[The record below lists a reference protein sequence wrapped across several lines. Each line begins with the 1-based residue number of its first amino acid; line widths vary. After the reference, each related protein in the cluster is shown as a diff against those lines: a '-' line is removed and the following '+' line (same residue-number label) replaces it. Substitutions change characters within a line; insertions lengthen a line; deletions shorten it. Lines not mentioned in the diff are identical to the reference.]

1 MALYVVSLYE
11 GPSEEARTIF
21 QQMKENKTPVIVVFT
36 KSDLVSEVRRE
47 SVKQSILELAASFQV
62 PICLFPHLNSSVVDT
77 LTVSCVTNEGI
88 EQLQQRLVE
97 LGQMRQPS
105 VPIDCPAE
113 ATVLDS
119 LVIPS
124 QGIVFRALVQQG
136 YLSLRSNF
144 ICGMYTGRVRNLIDL
159 HSNPVQKAMPGMVV
173 NVLGARKLPAFLRK
187 KPQLLPAGDTLFVR
201 TPEEI
206 KAIWE
211 QRLGEF
217 SFRASAEEEDGN
229 ESNGSNESSE
239 SSESNESNQGR
250 ELDSAKQQSSP
261 LELESAEQRS
271 VLPNRH
277 VEIIDGEEYVE
288 VKSQSVIAVADNANS
303 MAILLDQLNAK
314 PNMNIVR
321 TRVGQITDK
330 EIRLCRESDVKLVSF
345 NVALP
350 PKTVLSEKKF
360 IYSRLMN
367 ELIDKLN
374 VVFGKKEE

>member
-1 MALYVVSLYE
+1 
-11 GPSEEARTIF
+11 
-21 QQMKENKTPVIVVFT
+21 MKENKTPVIVVFT

-136 YLSLRSNF
+136 CLSLRSNF

-211 QRLGEF
+211 QRLLEF

-229 ESNGSNESSE
+229 ESSGSSEINESNGSSE
-239 SSESNESNQGR
+239 SSESIESNQGK
-250 ELDSAKQQSSP
+250 ELDSTKQQSSP
-261 LELESAEQRS
+261 LGLESAEQRS

>member
-1 MALYVVSLYE
+1 M
-11 GPSEEARTIF
+11 
-21 QQMKENKTPVIVVFT
+21 
-36 KSDLVSEVRRE
+36 
-47 SVKQSILELAASFQV
+47 
-62 PICLFPHLNSSVVDT
+62 

-88 EQLQQRLVE
+88 AQLQQRLVE
-97 LGQMRQPS
+97 LGQLQQPS

-136 YLSLRSNF
+136 CLSVRNNF

-159 HSNPVQKAMPGMVV
+159 HSNPVQKALPGMVV

-201 TPEEI
+201 TPDEI
-206 KAIWE
+206 KAIWD
-211 QRLGEF
+211 QRLLEF
-217 SFRASAEEEDGN
+217 SFRASAEEEEEDLSEVN
-229 ESNGSNESSE
+229 EAKGSEESKKSIQKSEMNEE
-239 SSESNESNQGR
+239 GQTN
-250 ELDSAKQQSSP
+250 QQSYQM
-261 LELESAEQRS
+261 ELENVEEPPILSHR
-271 VLPNRH
+271 R

-350 PKTVLSEKKF
+350 PKIVLSEKKF

-374 VVFGKKEE
+374 VVFGKKE

>member
-1 MALYVVSLYE
+1 MV
-11 GPSEEARTIF
+11 
-21 QQMKENKTPVIVVFT
+21 
-36 KSDLVSEVRRE
+36 
-47 SVKQSILELAASFQV
+47 
-62 PICLFPHLNSSVVDT
+62 
-77 LTVSCVTNEGI
+77 TVSCVTNQGI

-97 LGQMRQPS
+97 LGQMQQPS

-119 LVIPS
+119 MVIPS

-136 YLSLRSNF
+136 CLSLRNNF

-201 TPEEI
+201 TPDEI
-206 KAIWE
+206 KAIWD
-211 QRLGEF
+211 QRLLEF
-217 SFRASAEEEDGN
+217 SFRASAEEEDLGELN
-229 ESNGSNESSE
+229 ESKQVSN
-239 SSESNESNQGR
+239 SNESN
-250 ELDSAKQQSSP
+250 ELDAKKQQLNQREIENLEESSI
-261 LELESAEQRS
+261 LSHQL
-271 VLPNRH
+271 
-277 VEIIDGEEYVE
+277 VEIINGEEYVE
-288 VKSQSVIAVADNANS
+288 VKPQSVVVVADNANS

-330 EIRLCRESDVKLVSF
+330 EIQLCRESDVKLVSF

-350 PKTVLSEKKF
+350 PKIVLSQKKF

-374 VVFGKKEE
+374 VVFGKNE

>member
-1 MALYVVSLYE
+1 M
-11 GPSEEARTIF
+11 
-21 QQMKENKTPVIVVFT
+21 
-36 KSDLVSEVRRE
+36 
-47 SVKQSILELAASFQV
+47 
-62 PICLFPHLNSSVVDT
+62 
-77 LTVSCVTNEGI
+77 SCVTNEGI
-88 EQLQQRLVE
+88 AQLQQRLVE
-97 LGQMRQPS
+97 LGQLQQPS

-136 YLSLRSNF
+136 CLSVRNNF

-159 HSNPVQKAMPGMVV
+159 HSNPVQKALPGMVV

-201 TPEEI
+201 TPDEI
-206 KAIWE
+206 KAIWD
-211 QRLGEF
+211 QRLLEF
-217 SFRASAEEEDGN
+217 SFRASAEEEEEDLSEVN
-229 ESNGSNESSE
+229 EAKGSEESKKSIQKSEMNEE
-239 SSESNESNQGR
+239 GQTN
-250 ELDSAKQQSSP
+250 QQSYQM
-261 LELESAEQRS
+261 ELENVEEPPILSHR
-271 VLPNRH
+271 R

-350 PKTVLSEKKF
+350 PKIVLSEKKF

-374 VVFGKKEE
+374 VVFGKKE

>member
-1 MALYVVSLYE
+1 MV
-11 GPSEEARTIF
+11 
-21 QQMKENKTPVIVVFT
+21 
-36 KSDLVSEVRRE
+36 
-47 SVKQSILELAASFQV
+47 
-62 PICLFPHLNSSVVDT
+62 
-77 LTVSCVTNEGI
+77 TVSCVTNQGI

-97 LGQMRQPS
+97 LGQMQQPS

-119 LVIPS
+119 MVIPS

-136 YLSLRSNF
+136 CLSLRNNF

-201 TPEEI
+201 TPDEI
-206 KAIWE
+206 KAIWD
-211 QRLGEF
+211 QRLLEF
-217 SFRASAEEEDGN
+217 SFRASAEEEDLGELN
-229 ESNGSNESSE
+229 ESKQVSN
-239 SSESNESNQGR
+239 SNESN
-250 ELDSAKQQSSP
+250 ELDTKKQQLNQREIENLEESSI
-261 LELESAEQRS
+261 LSHQR
-271 VLPNRH
+271 
-277 VEIIDGEEYVE
+277 VEIINGEEYVE
-288 VKSQSVIAVADNANS
+288 VKPQSVVVVADNANS

-330 EIRLCRESDVKLVSF
+330 EIQLCRESDVKLVSF

-350 PKTVLSEKKF
+350 PKIVLSQKKF

-374 VVFGKKEE
+374 VVFGKNE

>member
-1 MALYVVSLYE
+1 M
-11 GPSEEARTIF
+11 
-21 QQMKENKTPVIVVFT
+21 
-36 KSDLVSEVRRE
+36 
-47 SVKQSILELAASFQV
+47 
-62 PICLFPHLNSSVVDT
+62 
-77 LTVSCVTNEGI
+77 SCVTNEGI
-88 EQLQQRLVE
+88 AQLQQRLVE
-97 LGQMRQPS
+97 LGQLQQPS

-136 YLSLRSNF
+136 CLSVRNNF
-144 ICGMYTGRVRNLIDL
+144 ICGMYMGRVRNLIDL
-159 HSNPVQKAMPGMVV
+159 HSNPVQKALPGMVV

-201 TPEEI
+201 TPDEI
-206 KAIWE
+206 KAIWD
-211 QRLGEF
+211 QRLLEF
-217 SFRASAEEEDGN
+217 SFRASAEEEEEEDLSEVN
-229 ESNGSNESSE
+229 ETRGSEGAKKSIQESEMNEE
-239 SSESNESNQGR
+239 GQTN
-250 ELDSAKQQSSP
+250 QQSYQM
-261 LELESAEQRS
+261 ELADAEEPPILSHR
-271 VLPNRH
+271 R

-350 PKTVLSEKKF
+350 PKIVLSEKKF

-374 VVFGKKEE
+374 VVFGKKE

>member
-1 MALYVVSLYE
+1 M
-11 GPSEEARTIF
+11 
-21 QQMKENKTPVIVVFT
+21 
-36 KSDLVSEVRRE
+36 
-47 SVKQSILELAASFQV
+47 
-62 PICLFPHLNSSVVDT
+62 
-77 LTVSCVTNEGI
+77 SCVTHEGI

-97 LGQMRQPS
+97 LGQRQQPS
-105 VPIDCPAE
+105 VPIDCLAE

-136 YLSLRSNF
+136 CLSLRNNF

-159 HSNPVQKAMPGMVV
+159 HSNPVQKALPGMVV

-201 TPEEI
+201 TPDEI
-206 KAIWE
+206 KAIWD
-211 QRLGEF
+211 QRLLEF
-217 SFRASAEEEDGN
+217 SFRASAEEEDLN
-229 ESNGSNESSE
+229 ESEGFKESF
-239 SSESNESNQGR
+239 ESNESIQGN
-250 ELDSAKQQSSP
+250 EMNKLGQKDQQP
-261 LELESAEQRS
+261 YPMEFENAEDRP
-271 VLPNRH
+271 VLSNRR

-350 PKTVLSEKKF
+350 PKIVLSEKKF

-374 VVFGKKEE
+374 VAFGKKE

>member
-1 MALYVVSLYE
+1 M
-11 GPSEEARTIF
+11 
-21 QQMKENKTPVIVVFT
+21 
-36 KSDLVSEVRRE
+36 
-47 SVKQSILELAASFQV
+47 
-62 PICLFPHLNSSVVDT
+62 

-88 EQLQQRLVE
+88 AQLQQRLVE
-97 LGQMRQPS
+97 LGQLQQPS
-105 VPIDCPAE
+105 VPSDCPAE

-136 YLSLRSNF
+136 CLSLRNNF

-159 HSNPVQKAMPGMVV
+159 HSNPVQKALPGMVV

-201 TPEEI
+201 TPDEI
-206 KAIWE
+206 KAIWD
-211 QRLGEF
+211 QRLLEF
-217 SFRASAEEEDGN
+217 SFRASAEEEEEDLSEVN
-229 ESNGSNESSE
+229 EARGSEGAKESEGSKRSIQGSELNEVGQT
-239 SSESNESNQGR
+239 N
-250 ELDSAKQQSSP
+250 QQSYQM
-261 LELESAEQRS
+261 ELENAEERPILS
-271 VLPNRH
+271 HRR

-350 PKTVLSEKKF
+350 PKIVLSEKKF

-374 VVFGKKEE
+374 VVFGKKE

>member
-1 MALYVVSLYE
+1 MV
-11 GPSEEARTIF
+11 
-21 QQMKENKTPVIVVFT
+21 
-36 KSDLVSEVRRE
+36 
-47 SVKQSILELAASFQV
+47 
-62 PICLFPHLNSSVVDT
+62 
-77 LTVSCVTNEGI
+77 TVSCVTNQGI

-97 LGQMRQPS
+97 LGQMQQPS

-119 LVIPS
+119 MVIPS

-136 YLSLRSNF
+136 CLSLRNNF
-144 ICGMYTGRVRNLIDL
+144 ICWMYTGRVRNLIDL

-201 TPEEI
+201 TPDEI
-206 KAIWE
+206 KAIWD
-211 QRLGEF
+211 QRLLEF
-217 SFRASAEEEDGN
+217 SFRASAEEEDLGELN
-229 ESNGSNESSE
+229 ESKQVSN
-239 SSESNESNQGR
+239 SNESN
-250 ELDSAKQQSSP
+250 ELDAKKQQLNQREIENLEESSI
-261 LELESAEQRS
+261 LSHQR
-271 VLPNRH
+271 
-277 VEIIDGEEYVE
+277 VEIINGEEYVE
-288 VKSQSVIAVADNANS
+288 VKPQSVVVVADNANS

-330 EIRLCRESDVKLVSF
+330 EIQLCRESDVKLVSF

-350 PKTVLSEKKF
+350 PKIVLSQKKF

-374 VVFGKKEE
+374 VAFGKNE

>member
-1 MALYVVSLYE
+1 M
-11 GPSEEARTIF
+11 
-21 QQMKENKTPVIVVFT
+21 
-36 KSDLVSEVRRE
+36 
-47 SVKQSILELAASFQV
+47 
-62 PICLFPHLNSSVVDT
+62 
-77 LTVSCVTNEGI
+77 SCVTHEGI

-97 LGQMRQPS
+97 LGQRQQPS

-136 YLSLRSNF
+136 CLSLRNNF

-159 HSNPVQKAMPGMVV
+159 HSNPVQKALPGMVV

-201 TPEEI
+201 TPDEI
-206 KAIWE
+206 KAIWD
-211 QRLGEF
+211 QRLLEF
-217 SFRASAEEEDGN
+217 SFRASAEEEDLN
-229 ESNGSNESSE
+229 ESEGFKESF
-239 SSESNESNQGR
+239 ESNESIQGN
-250 ELDSAKQQSSP
+250 EMNKLGQKDQQP
-261 LELESAEQRS
+261 YPMEFENAEDRP
-271 VLPNRH
+271 VLSNRR

-350 PKTVLSEKKF
+350 PKIVLSEKKF

-374 VVFGKKEE
+374 VAFGKKE

>member
-1 MALYVVSLYE
+1 M
-11 GPSEEARTIF
+11 
-21 QQMKENKTPVIVVFT
+21 
-36 KSDLVSEVRRE
+36 
-47 SVKQSILELAASFQV
+47 
-62 PICLFPHLNSSVVDT
+62 

-88 EQLQQRLVE
+88 AQLQQRLVE
-97 LGQMRQPS
+97 LGQLQQPS

-136 YLSLRSNF
+136 CLSVRNNF

-159 HSNPVQKAMPGMVV
+159 HSNPVQKALPGMVV

-201 TPEEI
+201 TPDEI
-206 KAIWE
+206 KAIWD
-211 QRLGEF
+211 QRLLEF
-217 SFRASAEEEDGN
+217 SFRASAEEEEEEDLSEVN
-229 ESNGSNESSE
+229 ETRGSEGAKKSIQESEMNEE
-239 SSESNESNQGR
+239 GQTN
-250 ELDSAKQQSSP
+250 QQSYQM
-261 LELESAEQRS
+261 ELADAEEPPILSHR
-271 VLPNRH
+271 R

-350 PKTVLSEKKF
+350 PKIVLSEKKF

-374 VVFGKKEE
+374 VVFGKKE

>member
-1 MALYVVSLYE
+1 MV
-11 GPSEEARTIF
+11 
-21 QQMKENKTPVIVVFT
+21 
-36 KSDLVSEVRRE
+36 
-47 SVKQSILELAASFQV
+47 
-62 PICLFPHLNSSVVDT
+62 
-77 LTVSCVTNEGI
+77 TVSCVTNQGI

-97 LGQMRQPS
+97 LGQMQQPS

-119 LVIPS
+119 MVIPS

-136 YLSLRSNF
+136 CLSLRNNF

-201 TPEEI
+201 TPDEI
-206 KAIWE
+206 KAIWD
-211 QRLGEF
+211 QRLLEF
-217 SFRASAEEEDGN
+217 SFRASAEEEDLGELN
-229 ESNGSNESSE
+229 ESKQVSN
-239 SSESNESNQGR
+239 SNESN
-250 ELDSAKQQSSP
+250 ELDAKKQQLNQREIENLEESSI
-261 LELESAEQRS
+261 LSHQR
-271 VLPNRH
+271 
-277 VEIIDGEEYVE
+277 VEIINGEEYVE
-288 VKSQSVIAVADNANS
+288 VKPQSVVVVADNANS

-330 EIRLCRESDVKLVSF
+330 EIQLCRESDVKLVSF

-350 PKTVLSEKKF
+350 PKIVLSQKKF

-374 VVFGKKEE
+374 VAFGKNE

>member
-1 MALYVVSLYE
+1 M
-11 GPSEEARTIF
+11 
-21 QQMKENKTPVIVVFT
+21 
-36 KSDLVSEVRRE
+36 
-47 SVKQSILELAASFQV
+47 
-62 PICLFPHLNSSVVDT
+62 
-77 LTVSCVTNEGI
+77 LTVSCVTHEGI

-97 LGQMRQPS
+97 LGQGQQPS

-136 YLSLRSNF
+136 CLSLRNNF

-159 HSNPVQKAMPGMVV
+159 HSNPVQKALPGMVV

-201 TPEEI
+201 TPDEI
-206 KAIWE
+206 KAIWD
-211 QRLGEF
+211 QRLLEF
-217 SFRASAEEEDGN
+217 SFRASAEEEDLN
-229 ESNGSNESSE
+229 ESEGFKESFE
-239 SSESNESNQGR
+239 SFESNESIQGN
-250 ELDSAKQQSSP
+250 EMNKLGQKDQQP
-261 LELESAEQRS
+261 YPMEFENAEDRP
-271 VLPNRH
+271 VLSNRR

-350 PKTVLSEKKF
+350 PKIVLSEKKF

-374 VVFGKKEE
+374 VAFGKKE

>member
-1 MALYVVSLYE
+1 M
-11 GPSEEARTIF
+11 
-21 QQMKENKTPVIVVFT
+21 
-36 KSDLVSEVRRE
+36 
-47 SVKQSILELAASFQV
+47 
-62 PICLFPHLNSSVVDT
+62 
-77 LTVSCVTNEGI
+77 SCVTNEGI
-88 EQLQQRLVE
+88 AQLQQRLVE
-97 LGQMRQPS
+97 LGQLQQPS

-136 YLSLRSNF
+136 CLSLRNNF

-159 HSNPVQKAMPGMVV
+159 HSNPVQKALPGMVV

-201 TPEEI
+201 TPDEI
-206 KAIWE
+206 KAIWD
-211 QRLGEF
+211 QRLLEF
-217 SFRASAEEEDGN
+217 SFRASAEEEDLN
-229 ESNGSNESSE
+229 ESEGFKESFE
-239 SSESNESNQGR
+239 SFESNESIQGN
-250 ELDSAKQQSSP
+250 EMNKLGQKDQQP
-261 LELESAEQRS
+261 YPMEFENAEDRP
-271 VLPNRH
+271 VLSNRR

-350 PKTVLSEKKF
+350 PKIVLSEKKF

-374 VVFGKKEE
+374 VAFGKKE

>member
-1 MALYVVSLYE
+1 M
-11 GPSEEARTIF
+11 
-21 QQMKENKTPVIVVFT
+21 
-36 KSDLVSEVRRE
+36 
-47 SVKQSILELAASFQV
+47 
-62 PICLFPHLNSSVVDT
+62 
-77 LTVSCVTNEGI
+77 LTVSCVTHEGI

-97 LGQMRQPS
+97 LGQRQQPS

-136 YLSLRSNF
+136 CLSLRNNF

-159 HSNPVQKAMPGMVV
+159 HSNPVQKALPGMVV

-201 TPEEI
+201 TPDEI
-206 KAIWE
+206 KAIWD
-211 QRLGEF
+211 QRLLEF
-217 SFRASAEEEDGN
+217 SFRASAEEEDLN
-229 ESNGSNESSE
+229 ESEGFKESFE
-239 SSESNESNQGR
+239 SFESNESIQGN
-250 ELDSAKQQSSP
+250 EMYKLGQKDQQP
-261 LELESAEQRS
+261 YPMEFENAEDRP
-271 VLPNRH
+271 VLSNRR

-350 PKTVLSEKKF
+350 PKIVLSEKKF

-374 VVFGKKEE
+374 VAFGKKE

>member
-1 MALYVVSLYE
+1 M
-11 GPSEEARTIF
+11 
-21 QQMKENKTPVIVVFT
+21 
-36 KSDLVSEVRRE
+36 
-47 SVKQSILELAASFQV
+47 
-62 PICLFPHLNSSVVDT
+62 
-77 LTVSCVTNEGI
+77 LTVSCVTNQGI
-88 EQLQQRLVE
+88 AQLQQRLVE
-97 LGQMRQPS
+97 LGQMQQPS

-136 YLSLRSNF
+136 CLSLRNNF

-159 HSNPVQKAMPGMVV
+159 HSNPVQKALPGMVV

-201 TPEEI
+201 TPDEI
-206 KAIWE
+206 KAIWD
-211 QRLGEF
+211 QRLLEF
-217 SFRASAEEEDGN
+217 SFRASAEEEEEDLSEVKGSMESKESEESKESKESHQESEMN
-229 ESNGSNESSE
+229 EVGQTN
-239 SSESNESNQGR
+239 
-250 ELDSAKQQSSP
+250 QQSYQM
-261 LELESAEQRS
+261 ELENAEEPPTLSHR
-271 VLPNRH
+271 R

-350 PKTVLSEKKF
+350 PKIMLSEKKF

-374 VVFGKKEE
+374 VVFGKKE

>member
-1 MALYVVSLYE
+1 M
-11 GPSEEARTIF
+11 
-21 QQMKENKTPVIVVFT
+21 
-36 KSDLVSEVRRE
+36 
-47 SVKQSILELAASFQV
+47 
-62 PICLFPHLNSSVVDT
+62 
-77 LTVSCVTNEGI
+77 SCVTNEGI
-88 EQLQQRLVE
+88 AQLQQRLVE
-97 LGQMRQPS
+97 LGQLQQPS

-136 YLSLRSNF
+136 CLSLRNNF

-159 HSNPVQKAMPGMVV
+159 HSNPVQKALPGMVV

-201 TPEEI
+201 TPDEI
-206 KAIWE
+206 KAIWD
-211 QRLGEF
+211 QRLLEF
-217 SFRASAEEEDGN
+217 SFRASAEEEEEDLSEVN
-229 ESNGSNESSE
+229 EARGSEGAKESEGSKRSIQGSELNEVGQT
-239 SSESNESNQGR
+239 N
-250 ELDSAKQQSSP
+250 QQSYQM
-261 LELESAEQRS
+261 ELENAEERPIIS
-271 VLPNRH
+271 HRR

-350 PKTVLSEKKF
+350 PKIVLSEKKF

-374 VVFGKKEE
+374 VVFGKKE

>member
-1 MALYVVSLYE
+1 MV
-11 GPSEEARTIF
+11 
-21 QQMKENKTPVIVVFT
+21 
-36 KSDLVSEVRRE
+36 
-47 SVKQSILELAASFQV
+47 
-62 PICLFPHLNSSVVDT
+62 
-77 LTVSCVTNEGI
+77 TVSCVTNQGI

-97 LGQMRQPS
+97 LGQMQQPS

-119 LVIPS
+119 MVIPS

-136 YLSLRSNF
+136 CLSLRNNF

-201 TPEEI
+201 TPDEI
-206 KAIWE
+206 KAIWD
-211 QRLGEF
+211 QRLLEF
-217 SFRASAEEEDGN
+217 SFRASAEEEDLGELN
-229 ESNGSNESSE
+229 ESKQVSN
-239 SSESNESNQGR
+239 SNESN
-250 ELDSAKQQSSP
+250 ELDTKKQQLNQREIENLEESSI
-261 LELESAEQRS
+261 LSYQR
-271 VLPNRH
+271 
-277 VEIIDGEEYVE
+277 VEIINGEEYVE
-288 VKSQSVIAVADNANS
+288 VKPQSVVVVADNANS

-330 EIRLCRESDVKLVSF
+330 EIQLCRESDMKLVSF

-350 PKTVLSEKKF
+350 PKIVLSQKKF

-374 VVFGKKEE
+374 VAFGKNE

>member
-1 MALYVVSLYE
+1 M
-11 GPSEEARTIF
+11 
-21 QQMKENKTPVIVVFT
+21 
-36 KSDLVSEVRRE
+36 
-47 SVKQSILELAASFQV
+47 
-62 PICLFPHLNSSVVDT
+62 

-88 EQLQQRLVE
+88 AQLQQRLVE
-97 LGQMRQPS
+97 LGQLQQPS

-136 YLSLRSNF
+136 CLSLRNNF

-159 HSNPVQKAMPGMVV
+159 HSNPVQKALPGMVV

-201 TPEEI
+201 TPDEI
-206 KAIWE
+206 KAIWD
-211 QRLGEF
+211 QRLLEF
-217 SFRASAEEEDGN
+217 SFRASAEEEEEDLSEVN
-229 ESNGSNESSE
+229 EARGSEGAKESEGSKKSKVSIQESE
-239 SSESNESNQGR
+239 LNAVGQTN
-250 ELDSAKQQSSP
+250 QQSYQM
-261 LELESAEQRS
+261 ELENAEERPILS
-271 VLPNRH
+271 HRR

-330 EIRLCRESDVKLVSF
+330 EIRLCRESDVKMVSF

-350 PKTVLSEKKF
+350 PKIVLSEKKF

-374 VVFGKKEE
+374 VVFGKKE

>member
-1 MALYVVSLYE
+1 MV
-11 GPSEEARTIF
+11 
-21 QQMKENKTPVIVVFT
+21 
-36 KSDLVSEVRRE
+36 
-47 SVKQSILELAASFQV
+47 
-62 PICLFPHLNSSVVDT
+62 
-77 LTVSCVTNEGI
+77 TVSCVTNQGI

-97 LGQMRQPS
+97 LGQMQQPS

-119 LVIPS
+119 MVIPS

-136 YLSLRSNF
+136 CLSLRNNF

-201 TPEEI
+201 TPDEI
-206 KAIWE
+206 KAIWD
-211 QRLGEF
+211 QRLLEF
-217 SFRASAEEEDGN
+217 SFRASAEEEDLGELN
-229 ESNGSNESSE
+229 ESKQVSN
-239 SSESNESNQGR
+239 SNESN
-250 ELDSAKQQSSP
+250 ELDAKKQQLNQREIENLEESSI
-261 LELESAEQRS
+261 LSHQR
-271 VLPNRH
+271 
-277 VEIIDGEEYVE
+277 VEIINGEEYVE
-288 VKSQSVIAVADNANS
+288 VKPQSVVVVADNANS

-330 EIRLCRESDVKLVSF
+330 EIQLCRESDVKLVSF

-350 PKTVLSEKKF
+350 PKIVLSQKKF

-367 ELIDKLN
+367 ELTDKLN
-374 VVFGKKEE
+374 VVFGKNE

>member
-1 MALYVVSLYE
+1 M
-11 GPSEEARTIF
+11 
-21 QQMKENKTPVIVVFT
+21 
-36 KSDLVSEVRRE
+36 
-47 SVKQSILELAASFQV
+47 
-62 PICLFPHLNSSVVDT
+62 
-77 LTVSCVTNEGI
+77 SCVTHEGI

-97 LGQMRQPS
+97 LGQRQQPS

-136 YLSLRSNF
+136 CLSLRNNF

-159 HSNPVQKAMPGMVV
+159 HSNPVQKALPGMVV

-201 TPEEI
+201 TPDEI
-206 KAIWE
+206 KAIWD
-211 QRLGEF
+211 QRLLEF
-217 SFRASAEEEDGN
+217 SFRASAEEEDLN
-229 ESNGSNESSE
+229 ESEGFKESFE
-239 SSESNESNQGR
+239 SFESNESIQGN
-250 ELDSAKQQSSP
+250 EMNKLDQKDQQP
-261 LELESAEQRS
+261 YPMEFENAEDRP
-271 VLPNRH
+271 VLSNRR

-350 PKTVLSEKKF
+350 PKIVLSEKKF

-374 VVFGKKEE
+374 VAFGKKE

>member
-1 MALYVVSLYE
+1 M
-11 GPSEEARTIF
+11 
-21 QQMKENKTPVIVVFT
+21 
-36 KSDLVSEVRRE
+36 
-47 SVKQSILELAASFQV
+47 
-62 PICLFPHLNSSVVDT
+62 
-77 LTVSCVTNEGI
+77 SCVTNEGI
-88 EQLQQRLVE
+88 AQLQQRLVE
-97 LGQMRQPS
+97 LGQLQQPS

-136 YLSLRSNF
+136 CLSLRNNF

-159 HSNPVQKAMPGMVV
+159 HSNPVQKALPGMVV

-201 TPEEI
+201 TPDEI
-206 KAIWE
+206 KAIWD
-211 QRLGEF
+211 QRLLEF
-217 SFRASAEEEDGN
+217 SFRASAEEEEEDLSEVN
-229 ESNGSNESSE
+229 EARGSEGAKESEGSKRSIQGSELNEVGQT
-239 SSESNESNQGR
+239 N
-250 ELDSAKQQSSP
+250 QQSYQM
-261 LELESAEQRS
+261 ELENAEERPILS
-271 VLPNRH
+271 HRR

-350 PKTVLSEKKF
+350 PKIVLSEKKF

-374 VVFGKKEE
+374 VVFGKKE

>member
-1 MALYVVSLYE
+1 M
-11 GPSEEARTIF
+11 
-21 QQMKENKTPVIVVFT
+21 
-36 KSDLVSEVRRE
+36 
-47 SVKQSILELAASFQV
+47 
-62 PICLFPHLNSSVVDT
+62 
-77 LTVSCVTNEGI
+77 LTVSCVTHEGI

-97 LGQMRQPS
+97 LGQRQQPS

-136 YLSLRSNF
+136 CLSLRNNF

-159 HSNPVQKAMPGMVV
+159 HSNPVQKALPGMVV

-201 TPEEI
+201 TPDEI
-206 KAIWE
+206 KAIWD
-211 QRLGEF
+211 QRLLEF
-217 SFRASAEEEDGN
+217 SFRASAEEEDLN
-229 ESNGSNESSE
+229 ESEGFKESFE
-239 SSESNESNQGR
+239 SFESNESIQGN
-250 ELDSAKQQSSP
+250 EMNKLGQKDQQP
-261 LELESAEQRS
+261 YPMEFENAEDRL
-271 VLPNRH
+271 VLSNRR

-350 PKTVLSEKKF
+350 PKIVLSEKKF

-374 VVFGKKEE
+374 VAFGKKE

>member
-1 MALYVVSLYE
+1 M
-11 GPSEEARTIF
+11 
-21 QQMKENKTPVIVVFT
+21 
-36 KSDLVSEVRRE
+36 
-47 SVKQSILELAASFQV
+47 
-62 PICLFPHLNSSVVDT
+62 
-77 LTVSCVTNEGI
+77 SCVTHEGI

-97 LGQMRQPS
+97 LGQGQQPS

-136 YLSLRSNF
+136 CLSLRNNF

-159 HSNPVQKAMPGMVV
+159 HSNPVQKALPGMVV

-201 TPEEI
+201 TPDEI
-206 KAIWE
+206 KAIWD
-211 QRLGEF
+211 QRLLEF
-217 SFRASAEEEDGN
+217 SFRASAEEEDLN
-229 ESNGSNESSE
+229 ESEGFKESFE
-239 SSESNESNQGR
+239 SFESNESIQGN
-250 ELDSAKQQSSP
+250 EMNKLGQKDQQP
-261 LELESAEQRS
+261 YPMEFENAEDRP
-271 VLPNRH
+271 VLSNRR

-350 PKTVLSEKKF
+350 PKIVLSEKKF

-374 VVFGKKEE
+374 VAFGKKE

>member
-1 MALYVVSLYE
+1 M
-11 GPSEEARTIF
+11 
-21 QQMKENKTPVIVVFT
+21 
-36 KSDLVSEVRRE
+36 
-47 SVKQSILELAASFQV
+47 
-62 PICLFPHLNSSVVDT
+62 

-88 EQLQQRLVE
+88 AQLQQRLVE
-97 LGQMRQPS
+97 LGQLQQPS

-136 YLSLRSNF
+136 CLSLRNNF

-159 HSNPVQKAMPGMVV
+159 HSNPVQKALPGMVV

-201 TPEEI
+201 TPDEI
-206 KAIWE
+206 KAIWD
-211 QRLGEF
+211 QRLLEF
-217 SFRASAEEEDGN
+217 SFRASAEEEDLN
-229 ESNGSNESSE
+229 ESEGFKESFE
-239 SSESNESNQGR
+239 SFESNESIQGN
-250 ELDSAKQQSSP
+250 EMNKLGQKDQQP
-261 LELESAEQRS
+261 YPMEFENAEDRP
-271 VLPNRH
+271 VLSNRR

-350 PKTVLSEKKF
+350 PKIVLSEKKF

-374 VVFGKKEE
+374 VAFGKKE

>member
-1 MALYVVSLYE
+1 M
-11 GPSEEARTIF
+11 
-21 QQMKENKTPVIVVFT
+21 
-36 KSDLVSEVRRE
+36 
-47 SVKQSILELAASFQV
+47 
-62 PICLFPHLNSSVVDT
+62 

-88 EQLQQRLVE
+88 AQLQQRLVE
-97 LGQMRQPS
+97 LGQLQQPS

-136 YLSLRSNF
+136 CLSVRNNF

-159 HSNPVQKAMPGMVV
+159 HSNPVQKALPGMVV

-201 TPEEI
+201 TPDEI
-206 KAIWE
+206 KAIWD
-211 QRLGEF
+211 QRLLEF
-217 SFRASAEEEDGN
+217 SFRASAEEEDLSEVN
-229 ESNGSNESSE
+229 EARGSEGAKESKESKRSKESIQESEMNEE
-239 SSESNESNQGR
+239 GQTN
-250 ELDSAKQQSSP
+250 QQSYQM
-261 LELESAEQRS
+261 ELADAEEPPILSHR
-271 VLPNRH
+271 R

-350 PKTVLSEKKF
+350 PKIVLSEKKF

-374 VVFGKKEE
+374 VVFGKKE

>member
-1 MALYVVSLYE
+1 M
-11 GPSEEARTIF
+11 
-21 QQMKENKTPVIVVFT
+21 
-36 KSDLVSEVRRE
+36 
-47 SVKQSILELAASFQV
+47 
-62 PICLFPHLNSSVVDT
+62 
-77 LTVSCVTNEGI
+77 SCVTNEGI
-88 EQLQQRLVE
+88 AQLQQRLVE
-97 LGQMRQPS
+97 LGQLQQPS

-136 YLSLRSNF
+136 CLSLRNNF

-159 HSNPVQKAMPGMVV
+159 HSNPVQKALPGMVV

-201 TPEEI
+201 TPDEI
-206 KAIWE
+206 KAIWD
-211 QRLGEF
+211 QRLLEF
-217 SFRASAEEEDGN
+217 SFRASAEEEEEDLSEVN
-229 ESNGSNESSE
+229 EARGSEGAKESEGSKRSIQGSELNEVGQT
-239 SSESNESNQGR
+239 N
-250 ELDSAKQQSSP
+250 QQSYQM
-261 LELESAEQRS
+261 ELENAEERPILS
-271 VLPNRH
+271 HRR

-288 VKSQSVIAVADNANS
+288 GKSQSVIAVADNANS

-350 PKTVLSEKKF
+350 PKIVLSEKKF

-374 VVFGKKEE
+374 VVFGKKE

>member
-1 MALYVVSLYE
+1 M
-11 GPSEEARTIF
+11 
-21 QQMKENKTPVIVVFT
+21 
-36 KSDLVSEVRRE
+36 
-47 SVKQSILELAASFQV
+47 
-62 PICLFPHLNSSVVDT
+62 

-88 EQLQQRLVE
+88 AQLQQRLVE
-97 LGQMRQPS
+97 LGQLQQPS
-105 VPIDCPAE
+105 VPMDCPAE

-136 YLSLRSNF
+136 CLSLRNNF

-159 HSNPVQKAMPGMVV
+159 HSNPVQKALPGMVV

-201 TPEEI
+201 TPDEI
-206 KAIWE
+206 KAIWD
-211 QRLGEF
+211 QRLLEF
-217 SFRASAEEEDGN
+217 SFRASAEEEDLSEVN
-229 ESNGSNESSE
+229 EARGSEGAKESEGSKGSIQGSE
-239 SSESNESNQGR
+239 LNAVGQTN
-250 ELDSAKQQSSP
+250 QQSYQM
-261 LELESAEQRS
+261 ELENAEERPILS
-271 VLPNRH
+271 HRR

-350 PKTVLSEKKF
+350 PKIVLSEKKF

-374 VVFGKKEE
+374 VVFGKKE

>member
-1 MALYVVSLYE
+1 M
-11 GPSEEARTIF
+11 
-21 QQMKENKTPVIVVFT
+21 
-36 KSDLVSEVRRE
+36 
-47 SVKQSILELAASFQV
+47 
-62 PICLFPHLNSSVVDT
+62 

-88 EQLQQRLVE
+88 AQLQQRLVE
-97 LGQMRQPS
+97 LGQLQQPS
-105 VPIDCPAE
+105 VPIDCSAE

-136 YLSLRSNF
+136 CLSVRNNF

-159 HSNPVQKAMPGMVV
+159 HSNPVQKALPGMVV

-201 TPEEI
+201 TPDEI
-206 KAIWE
+206 KAIWD
-211 QRLGEF
+211 QRLLEF
-217 SFRASAEEEDGN
+217 SFRASAEEEEEEDLSEVN
-229 ESNGSNESSE
+229 EARGSEGAKESKRSKKSIQESE
-239 SSESNESNQGR
+239 LNAVGQTN
-250 ELDSAKQQSSP
+250 QQSYQM
-261 LELESAEQRS
+261 ELENAEERPILS
-271 VLPNRH
+271 HRR

-350 PKTVLSEKKF
+350 PKIVLSEKKF

-374 VVFGKKEE
+374 VVFGKKE

>member
-1 MALYVVSLYE
+1 M
-11 GPSEEARTIF
+11 
-21 QQMKENKTPVIVVFT
+21 
-36 KSDLVSEVRRE
+36 
-47 SVKQSILELAASFQV
+47 
-62 PICLFPHLNSSVVDT
+62 

-88 EQLQQRLVE
+88 AQLQQRLVE
-97 LGQMRQPS
+97 LGQLQQPS

-136 YLSLRSNF
+136 CLSLRNNF

-159 HSNPVQKAMPGMVV
+159 HSNPVQKALPGMVV

-201 TPEEI
+201 TPDEI
-206 KAIWE
+206 KAIWD
-211 QRLGEF
+211 QRLLEF
-217 SFRASAEEEDGN
+217 SFRASAEEEEEDLSEVN
-229 ESNGSNESSE
+229 EARGSEGAKESEGSKRSIQGSELNEVGQT
-239 SSESNESNQGR
+239 N
-250 ELDSAKQQSSP
+250 QQSYQM
-261 LELESAEQRS
+261 ELENAEERPIIS
-271 VLPNRH
+271 HRR

-350 PKTVLSEKKF
+350 PKIVLSEKKF

-374 VVFGKKEE
+374 VVFGKKE

>member
-1 MALYVVSLYE
+1 M
-11 GPSEEARTIF
+11 
-21 QQMKENKTPVIVVFT
+21 
-36 KSDLVSEVRRE
+36 
-47 SVKQSILELAASFQV
+47 
-62 PICLFPHLNSSVVDT
+62 
-77 LTVSCVTNEGI
+77 SCVTNEGI
-88 EQLQQRLVE
+88 AQLQQRLVE
-97 LGQMRQPS
+97 LGQLQQPS

-136 YLSLRSNF
+136 CLSLRNNF

-159 HSNPVQKAMPGMVV
+159 HSVQKALPGMVV

-201 TPEEI
+201 TPDEI
-206 KAIWE
+206 KAIWD
-211 QRLGEF
+211 QRLLEF
-217 SFRASAEEEDGN
+217 SFRASAEEEEEDLSEVN
-229 ESNGSNESSE
+229 EARGSEGAKESEGSKRSIQGSELNEVGQT
-239 SSESNESNQGR
+239 N
-250 ELDSAKQQSSP
+250 QQSYQM
-261 LELESAEQRS
+261 ELENAEERPILS
-271 VLPNRH
+271 HRR

-350 PKTVLSEKKF
+350 PKIVLSEKKF

-374 VVFGKKEE
+374 VVFGKKE

>member
-211 QRLGEF
+211 QRL
-217 SFRASAEEEDGN
+217 
-229 ESNGSNESSE
+229 
-239 SSESNESNQGR
+239 
-250 ELDSAKQQSSP
+250 L
-261 LELESAEQRS
+261 
-271 VLPNRH
+271 
-277 VEIIDGEEYVE
+277 
-288 VKSQSVIAVADNANS
+288 
-303 MAILLDQLNAK
+303 
-314 PNMNIVR
+314 
-321 TRVGQITDK
+321 
-330 EIRLCRESDVKLVSF
+330 
-345 NVALP
+345 
-350 PKTVLSEKKF
+350 
-360 IYSRLMN
+360 
-367 ELIDKLN
+367 
-374 VVFGKKEE
+374 

>member
-1 MALYVVSLYE
+1 M
-11 GPSEEARTIF
+11 
-21 QQMKENKTPVIVVFT
+21 
-36 KSDLVSEVRRE
+36 
-47 SVKQSILELAASFQV
+47 
-62 PICLFPHLNSSVVDT
+62 
-77 LTVSCVTNEGI
+77 LTVSCVTHEGI

-97 LGQMRQPS
+97 LGQRQQPS

-136 YLSLRSNF
+136 CLSLRNNF

-159 HSNPVQKAMPGMVV
+159 HSNPVQKALPGMVV

-201 TPEEI
+201 TPDEI
-206 KAIWE
+206 KAIWD
-211 QRLGEF
+211 QRLLEF
-217 SFRASAEEEDGN
+217 SFRASAEEEDLN
-229 ESNGSNESSE
+229 ESEGFKESF
-239 SSESNESNQGR
+239 ESNESIQGN
-250 ELDSAKQQSSP
+250 EMNKLGQKDQQP
-261 LELESAEQRS
+261 YPMEFENAEDRP
-271 VLPNRH
+271 VLSNRR

-350 PKTVLSEKKF
+350 PKIVLSEKKF

-374 VVFGKKEE
+374 VAFGKKE